1 MARMKSTTEDLGWL
15 ILKASSPGLISMA
28 PEGPTQSS
36 KGGKQPTVPPSHDA
50 CEPQH
55 DQHGMINPKG
65 QLWRAYLAGN

>member
-1 MARMKSTTEDLGWL
+1 
-15 ILKASSPGLISMA
+15 MA